1 MKLQLL
7 WIFFTIF
14 LNSCSS
20 YKEFEHL
27 SRDVEIP
34 QTTFRATFIEGWT
47 ALKKVIT
54 QMDLNVDVNNQEAG
68 LIKTNWNDNTIQMNF
83 ADSFGGNDA
92 VKEAK
97 YKLIVN
103 VIKGFRSSRE
113 VTKITIYK
121 RQMINEDF
129 LQGWKVVPS
138 DRIQEETML
147 YRIGQVLKIQNQLKK
162 IDEQKRKA
170 EEEAVTF

>member
-7 WIFFTIF
+7 WIIFTIF
-14 LNSCSS
+14 LTSCSS

-34 QTTFRATFIEGWT
+34 QTTFRATYIESWT

-68 LIKTNWNDNTIQMNF
+68 IVKTNWNDNTLQMNF

-97 YKLIVN
+97 YKLIIN

-138 DRIQEETML
+138 DRIQEKTML

-162 IDEQKRKA
+162 LDEEKRKA